1 MKNLVFIHGR
11 SQQDKDSIALK
22 AEWIEAFAKGLGKS
36 GLPVPIDESAIHFPY
51 YGDTLAGLVAG
62 KPANEIAEVIVRGEN
77 ADAAEQSFQFEILR
91 EIQKAQEEFLTD
103 EQVAALAGAEVIQ
116 KGPLNWG
123 WVRAILTGIDHH
135 VPFGSSGSIALF
147 TKDVY
152 QYLKNPGIRDAIE
165 AGVRQA
171 MSSAP
176 TVVVAHSLG
185 TVVAYNLL
193 RREGASKGW
202 NVPLLVT
209 VGCPLAVTAIRKWLA
224 PNGHPE
230 CVGQWFNAMDSHD
243 IVAIAP
249 LDEPHG
255 WDISPAIEN
264 KTDVNNQTS
273 NRHGISGY
281 LSDPVVAR
289 RIYDALVS

>member
-1 MKNLVFIHGR
+1 MKELVFIHGR

-22 AEWIEAFAKGLGKS
+22 AEWIEAFAQGLSHS
-36 GLPVPIDESAIHFPY
+36 GLKVPIDETAIRFPY
-51 YGDTLAGLVAG
+51 YGDTLAGLVG
-62 KPANEIAEVIVRGEN
+62 GRPVNEIAEVIVRGEN
-77 ADAAEQSFQFEILR
+77 TDQAEQSFQLEVLR
-91 EIQKAQEEFLTD
+91 EIQKAQPDLSD
-103 EQVAALAGAEVIQ
+103 AQIAAIAGEEVIQ

-123 WVRAILTGIDHH
+123 WVRAILTGIDRH

-165 AGVRQA
+165 TGVRKA
-171 MSSAP
+171 MSATP

-193 RREGASKGW
+193 RREGVNNGW
-202 NVPLLVT
+202 NIPLFVT

-224 PNGHPE
+224 PNKHPE
-230 CVGQWFNAMDSHD
+230 CAGQWFNAMDSRD
-243 IVAIAP
+243 VVALRP
-249 LDEPHG
+249 LDAAHG
-255 WDISPAIEN
+255 WDISPGIEN

-281 LSDPVVAR
+281 LGDPVIAK

>member
-1 MKNLVFIHGR
+1 MKELVFIHGR

-22 AEWIEAFAKGLGKS
+22 AEWIEAFAQGLSHS
-36 GLPVPIDESAIHFPY
+36 GLKLPIAESAVRFPY
-51 YGDTLAGLVAG
+51 YGDTLAGLVGG
-62 KPANEIAEVIVRGEN
+62 KPANEVAEVIVRGDN
-77 ADAAEQSFQFEILR
+77 ADEAERGFQLEVLR
-91 EIQKAQEEFLTD
+91 EIQKMQPDLSD
-103 EQVAALAGAEVIQ
+103 EQVAAIAGEEVIK

-123 WVRAILTGIDHH
+123 WVRAILTGIDRH

-165 AGVRQA
+165 TGVRKA
-171 MSSAP
+171 MSSTP
-176 TVVVAHSLG
+176 CVVVSHSLG
-185 TVVAYNLL
+185 SVVAYNLL
-193 RREGASKGW
+193 RREGANNGW

-209 VGCPLAVTAIRKWLA
+209 VGCPLAVTAIHKWLA
-224 PNGHPE
+224 PNKHPE
-230 CVGQWFNAMDSHD
+230 CASHWFNAMDSRD
-243 IVAIAP
+243 IVALHP
-249 LDEPHG
+249 LNASHG

-281 LSDPVVAR
+281 LGDAVIAK
-289 RIYDALVS
+289 RIYDALVA